1 MNAESQ
7 AALLQSITEI
17 LAFVFTEQS
26 AEANSECVSGLGE
39 TQGIP
44 ALTIYKKHSSC
55 LSVLQIHNT
64 L

>member
-17 LAFVFTEQS
+17 LAFVFTEQP

-39 TQGIP
+39 T
-44 ALTIYKKHSSC
+44 
-55 LSVLQIHNT
+55 
-64 L
+64 